1 MKPSFPQQFRFAVI
15 LLSFSA
21 GGLKALD
28 TGSTTHPTMPI
39 ESLCNTTNNASLCMS
54 ILSRYPASSPSAKLQ
69 SLTAFIVDLALVEV
83 HSSYLVAQG
92 LLHENNAPTNG
103 KSTLQDCLEQMS
115 DCRDSLKQSKRR
127 LQHLDGHNPPLMVTA
142 QVMDVRVWLSASL
155 TYMETCWDELADP
168 SAALL
173 KSLLRGSTQNKVEP
187 LLSMALKLSETLQQ
201 PGGTSIAYA
210 LS

>member
-1 MKPSFPQQFRFAVI
+1 
-15 LLSFSA
+15 
-21 GGLKALD
+21 
-28 TGSTTHPTMPI
+28 MPK
-39 ESLCNTTNNASLCMS
+39 ESLCNTTNNASLSMS
-54 ILSRYPASSPSAKLQ
+54 ILSRYPASAPSAKLQ

-92 LLHENNAPTNG
+92 LLDENSAPTNG

-155 TYMETCWDELADP
+155 TYMETWGRVGRSIGSITQKSSTWVGSKEGGAPAVYGAQIFRDLAATWWHFYRLRLVMILIYIDSELMFTAA
-168 SAALL
+168 SA
-173 KSLLRGSTQNKVEP
+173 
-187 LLSMALKLSETLQQ
+187 
-201 PGGTSIAYA
+201 
-210 LS
+210 